1 MLSQT
6 KTLRSTNIKIRQRNV
21 VPNGGIDTKFLS
33 DFDTFLR
40 EKIATNWRFFVV
52 VGGGST
58 ARHYIESAKRVKGK
72 ISDWDLD
79 YLGIHTTRLNAHL
92 IRTIFQDIAH
102 PRIISH
108 YEKKIQNLTQPL
120 VVAAGWKPG
129 RSTDYDA
136 VLLARDYDACVIINM
151 SNIQQVF
158 DRDPNKFP
166 DAKPI
171 DRISWVEFESIVGKE
186 WSPGGNHPFD
196 PVATKLAKKIG
207 GIKVFVVG
215 KDLSNV
221 SNILSGQHFV

>member
-136 VLLARDYDACVIINM
+136 VLLAAAFTLWVFSTW
-151 SNIQQVF
+151 SNF
-158 DRDPNKFP
+158 NKSF
-166 DAKPI
+166 
-171 DRISWVEFESIVGKE
+171 
-186 WSPGGNHPFD
+186 
-196 PVATKLAKKIG
+196 KK
-207 GIKVFVVG
+207 V
-215 KDLSNV
+215 LNNS
-221 SNILSGQHFV
+221 